1 MHPPTVLLLV
11 RTIAAQRLR
20 EVLRGLRTRD
30 EGAPALE
37 YIILAALILVAVV
50 AMATYVVSRI
60 VNYQNQLP

>member
-1 MHPPTVLLLV
+1 MHSPTVLLLV
-11 RTIAAQRLR
+11 GTVAAQRLR
-20 EVLRGLRTRD
+20 VVLRGLRTRD

-37 YIILAALILVAVV
+37 YIVLAALILVAVV

>member
-11 RTIAAQRLR
+11 GTIAAQRLR
-20 EVLRGLRTRD
+20 VVLRGLRTRD

>member
-11 RTIAAQRLR
+11 GTIAAQRLR

-37 YIILAALILVAVV
+37 YIILAAIILVAVV
-50 AMATYVVSRI
+50 AMATYVVTRI